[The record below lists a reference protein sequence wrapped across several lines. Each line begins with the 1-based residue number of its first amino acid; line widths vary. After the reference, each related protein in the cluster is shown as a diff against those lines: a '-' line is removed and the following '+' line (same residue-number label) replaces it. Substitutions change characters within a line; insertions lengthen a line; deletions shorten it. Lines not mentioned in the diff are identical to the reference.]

1 MILMTGFSFFYCIH
15 LSTIENIRFLCKREK
30 KKQVENILESREAA
44 RWENG
49 VITRAPLDNDNLRRF
64 WN

>member
-1 MILMTGFSFFYCIH
+1 MF
-15 LSTIENIRFLCKREK
+15 LSAIVNIRCLCKKRK
-30 KKQVENILESREAA
+30 KKRVEKIKESREAA